1 MMTLLKWKKHLIFFS
16 CSVVIMDMKLHAQY
30 TLECTLCSTSY
41 LVIQLIKKHRTAI
54 ESVTI
59 SDNKCVEH
67 ALKI

>member
-1 MMTLLKWKKHLIFFS
+1 MLPSNPTGKE
-16 CSVVIMDMKLHAQY
+16 
-30 TLECTLCSTSY
+30 TG
-41 LVIQLIKKHRTAI
+41 TAI